1 MCYTGACVYET
12 YPYGYNEGCVC
23 RRPAHGSCPCESD
36 DQEERDNELHTRPC
50 PKCGQAMME
59 SIIPD
64 CSGGT
69 HRELDGYYCE
79 DCDYSELA
87 ED

>member
-12 YPYGYNEGCVC
+12 YPQGYNEGCVC
-23 RRPAHGSCPCESD
+23 RRPAYGSCPCESD

-50 PKCGQAMME
+50 PKCGQAMTE

-64 CSGGT
+64 CIGGT

-79 DCDYSELA
+79 DCDHSELA